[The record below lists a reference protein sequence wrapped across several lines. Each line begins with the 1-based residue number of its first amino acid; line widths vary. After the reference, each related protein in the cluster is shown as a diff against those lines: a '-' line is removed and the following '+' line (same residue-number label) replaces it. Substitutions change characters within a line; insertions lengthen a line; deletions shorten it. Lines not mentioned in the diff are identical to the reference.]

1 MVQIDNPVG
10 VRTNLFAVIVQ
21 PLVEHEQPGRGVD
34 AEHAVP
40 VRLPPV
46 DGVGHAGV
54 SPGVGVVGGHA
65 ENAAAGREVL
75 GDGGEVSLLPKQR
88 RVVVQVLRK
97 IINNSNSFKQSQWI
111 IISVNVE
118 FRAQISS

>member
-1 MVQIDNPVG
+1 MDTLYTETLSSVQSRG

-21 PLVEHEQPGRGVD
+21 PLVEDEQPGGGVD
-34 AEHAVP
+34 AEDAVP

-65 ENAAAGREVL
+65 EDAAAGREVL
-75 GDGGEVSLLPKQR
+75 GDGGEVPLLPKQR

-97 IINNSNSFKQSQWI
+97 SLTEYNHFCSFKQLQYE
-111 IISVNVE
+111 V
-118 FRAQISS
+118 